1 MTPQQFIASL
11 FVLLAII
18 GGGPRAH
25 AANVGKAA
33 GQAIEKTGANT
44 ASAVIKNGGTSSTFA
59 DLLSKPSALARDS
72 EGGLLMSDLLK
83 MPFKPQDI
91 GTVTSR
97 ISAANIARGLM
108 GLGTAYLAG
117 EALEALGKEAC
128 VRLMGG
134 TWQMNAAGT
143 WEECVPGS
151 GGTGSTPSDGYRYTV
166 DQWAS
171 SGPWYPSAVEACR
184 AWAATYVGTE
194 TGNGKVLAVT
204 NVSAD
209 SSGSSYGKC
218 FGDVTYRYGASEFTG
233 TNSYINNWGRSQGTC
248 PAGQHVWSDGS
259 CHSEPQVQEVTYK
272 PISQDAAQSKL
283 EEAIKAISN
292 SQKVIEAVRD
302 MLNKGGTV
310 EVDSPTITGP
320 ETGQPTTT
328 TGTQQVTT
336 RNPDGSTSTS
346 TVNITNTTVNH
357 YTYNGA
363 QVTARSVSTTSK
375 TDGQGN
381 TTEETTES
389 DPEEAPTDTPM
400 PPIPKLYERKYPDG
414 MVGIWH
420 EQSEQLKQS
429 GLFQLA
435 QQLMPQVPDGG
446 QCPSF
451 KVPLNYANW
460 ANFGEGDVSPPCWI
474 WDFGRVVILI
484 CAGLLARRLIFGG

>member
-1 MTPQQFIASL
+1 MIGARLL
-11 FVLLAII
+11 FALLLVLVTDM
-18 GGGPRAH
+18 GH

-97 ISAANIARGLM
+97 ISAANLARGLM

-117 EALEALGKEAC
+117 EALEALGKQAC

-143 WEECVPGS
+143 WEECVPSS
-151 GGTGSTPSDGYRYTV
+151 GAPSSPSDGLE
-166 DQWAS
+166 WAVAAAPCG
-171 SGPWYPSAVEACR
+171 GPWLPYLPSQSAALSAYVAAQNACVPAAEKIASCTMVESNR
-184 AWAATYVGTE
+184 AKCVGVNPD
-194 TGNGKVLAVT
+194 GYGFVQL
-204 NVSAD
+204 
-209 SSGSSYGKC
+209 SSRQSG
-218 FGDVTYRYGASEFTG
+218 
-233 TNSYINNWGRSQGTC
+233 C
-248 PAGQHVWSDGS
+248 PAGHYVWADGS
-259 CHSEPQVQEVTYK
+259 CHADPQAEDVTYK

-363 QVTARSVSTTSK
+363 QVTARSVSTTTK

-381 TTEETTES
+381 TTEETTGS

-400 PPIPKLYERKYPDG
+400 PPIPKLYERKYPNG
-414 MVGIWH
+414 MEGIWDDYGA
-420 EQSEQLKQS
+420 QIKQTS
-429 GLFQLA
+429 LFSLA
-435 QQLMPQVPDGG
+435 GKLMPSISDGG
-446 QCPSF
+446 VCPTW
-451 KVPLNYANW
+451 PLNLDLADW
-460 ANFGEGDVSPPCWI
+460 AAYGTHDVAPPCWI
-474 WDFGRVVILI
+474 WDVAKAILI
-484 CAGLLARRLIFGG
+484 FSALLLARALIFGG